1 MAAFT
6 FLWPERSSPSAAPQE
21 PVDGGGV
28 ETGRGGGCREND
40 LPPWREEREREQTDD
55 GRLLRRSDDRSS
67 FCYVWL
73 LDVGAFSR

>member
-1 MAAFT
+1 MA
-6 FLWPERSSPSAAPQE
+6 SSPSAAPQE
-21 PVDGGGV
+21 PGDGGGV
-28 ETGRGGGCREND
+28 ETGREGGREND